1 MMRISNDFFAAL
13 AHPLRLRMLMLL
25 QQEGELCVCE
35 LTHALNV
42 SQPMVSRH
50 LAQLRESGL
59 VADRRRG
66 LWIYYRLHPELPDW
80 AQQVLSDTA
89 TGIADESPYI
99 QDRKLL
105 NSMPNRPDNQCC
117 A

>member
-1 MMRISNDFFAAL
+1 MKIISDDFFAAL
-13 AHPLRLRMLMLL
+13 AHPLRLRILMLL

-35 LTHALNV
+35 LTHALGV

-50 LAQLRESGL
+50 LAQLRDKAL

-66 LWIYYRLHPELPDW
+66 LWSSYILHPALPVW
-80 AQQVLSDTA
+80 AQRVLAETA
-89 TGIADESPYI
+89 RGIAEQSPYVK
-99 QDRKLL
+99 DRKLL
-105 NSMPNRPDNQCC
+105 NKMPNRPDGRCC